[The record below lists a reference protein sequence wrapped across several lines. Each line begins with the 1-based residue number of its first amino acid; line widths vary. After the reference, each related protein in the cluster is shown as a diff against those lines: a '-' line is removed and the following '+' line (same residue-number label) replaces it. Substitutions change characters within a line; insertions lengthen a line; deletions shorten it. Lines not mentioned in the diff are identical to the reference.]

1 MPTKGSLILEGGS
14 ESHPQ
19 EISGI
24 KLYNE
29 EGKYSDGIQAGGASN
44 GATYIELNQMQLG
57 ESTASG
63 NTNNYETGTLKG
75 SLILEGGSESHPQEI
90 SGIKL
95 YNEEG
100 KYSDGIQAGGA
111 SNGATYIELN
121 QMQLGESTASGN
133 TNNYETGINIKGG
146 ANLSATGSN
155 LNATVNGIEVGTGE
169 SAGVITVG
177 EGTTLIGETGAGISN
192 VGTIEKIKDEGT
204 IAGGDY
210 GVDNAGNI
218 GNIVGGTPTEAEGV
232 IEGVHVGVNNTNSI
246 GNIEYLSM
254 IKGTYLGG
262 GTGFSSF
269 GVYNRGGTIGDIIG
283 SASTKTE
290 GTIEGAF
297 AGIFNSGK
305 IENIEYLSM
314 IKGTYEEGD
323 YPSYGIYNVA
333 TIGDIVGG
341 TNLKK
346 AGSIE
351 GFVSGIY
358 NHGGGAIG
366 TVEYFST
373 IEGTGSASLFLVSG
387 TSMGIENNST
397 DNIGEI
403 RVNGS
408 IGIENRGKIG
418 SSEVEYGIKNE
429 GIIADIVMFGKMSF
443 SPISRICYR
452 KHLSSFYS

>member
-1 MPTKGSLILEGGS
+1 MP
-14 ESHPQ
+14 
-19 EISGI
+19 
-24 KLYNE
+24 
-29 EGKYSDGIQAGGASN
+29 
-44 GATYIELNQMQLG
+44 
-57 ESTASG
+57 
-63 NTNNYETGTLKG
+63 TLKG

-387 TSMGIENNST
+387 INNFGTIGKIVNSGKIIGSSMGIENNST
-397 DNIGEI
+397 DNIGENI
-403 RVNGS
+403 F
-408 IGIENRGKIG
+408 IFPQKFW
-418 SSEVEYGIKNE
+418 KNT
-429 GIIADIVMFGKMSF
+429 
-443 SPISRICYR
+443 
-452 KHLSSFYS
+452 